1 MKFDFK
7 NILIGVVIGVLGT
20 TSVFLIVGDVD
31 IQTDVQFGESLD
43 KDDKDIKIKIEKIID
58 DNDKVIINIEA
69 TGSGSVTKED
79 IDAELEKLYAD
90 KDIDISS
97 ENVNIEIKITN

>member
-1 MKFDFK
+1 MNFDIK
-7 NILIGVVIGVLGT
+7 NILIGVVIGIFGT
-20 TSVFLIVGDVD
+20 TSVFLIIGEVD
-31 IQTDVQFGESLD
+31 IQTDVQFGERLD

-58 DNDKVIINIEA
+58 DNGKESINIEA
-69 TGSGSVTKED
+69 TGSGSITKED
-79 IDAELEKLYAD
+79 IEAELEKLYAD